1 MIEAHHLCRY
11 FSFITPRVPVKG
23 FIRPNF
29 FFDELPLLA
38 DIIKLPQITLRQF

>member
-11 FSFITPRVPVKG
+11 FSFITPHVPVKG
-23 FIRPNF
+23 FIRPDF